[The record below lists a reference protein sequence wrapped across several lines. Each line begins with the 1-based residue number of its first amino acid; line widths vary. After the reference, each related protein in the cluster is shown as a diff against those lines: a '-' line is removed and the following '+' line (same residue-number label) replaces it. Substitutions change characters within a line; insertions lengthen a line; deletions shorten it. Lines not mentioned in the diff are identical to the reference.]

1 MPPIGPNAERQLVEL
16 LTTTASAAEQRRLI
30 EGDPRLSRVAHDLPE
45 GNPTRADMAW
55 AIAGLTGRHGL
66 AAALL
71 GALQVERPEALPQ
84 IRAVAAAFGV
94 QLTEAAGPAPARPP
108 AREAPAPEALA
119 HEFAALYASEI
130 AIHQLLRRAGL
141 SPAAFVPFGHHAGLV
156 WWRAAFDALARG
168 GGGEGAT
175 RRLLEAAL
183 EDYPGNPTLAAWA
196 R

>member
-1 MPPIGPNAERQLVEL
+1 MPPIEPNAVRQLVDL
-16 LTTTASAAEQRRLI
+16 LTSTASAADQRRLI
-30 EGDPRLSRVAHDLPE
+30 EGNARLSRLAHDLPE

-55 AIAGLTGRHGL
+55 AIADLARRHGL
-66 AAALL
+66 VPELLAALQ
-71 GALQVERPEALPQ
+71 AERPEAQAQ
-84 IRAVAAAFGV
+84 ILAVAAAFGV
-94 QLTEAAGPAPARPP
+94 RLPDA
-108 AREAPAPEALA
+108 APAPPPPPRPAPDALA
-119 HEFAALYASEI
+119 PVFADLYPTELPT
-130 AIHQLLRRAGL
+130 HQLLRRAGL